1 MKVKVKKTR
10 GVTGNQH
17 NYGLVTGSIWN
28 YEDKPT
34 TNTVGTTLSPVPR
47 EEANIE
53 AEKNETIVYPD
64 KDGMLAHSKIG
75 GKRHAQG
82 GTPLNVPD
90 GSFVFSDFRGMNIK
104 NKELLKNIFNMNTN
118 KAVTPADIAK
128 RYEINY
134 YKEVLKDPW
143 ADPMDKKT
151 AQAMIEN
158 NMRKLGQLALI
169 QEGMKGF
176 PDGIPDIALPLM
188 GSDIAHGQP
197 SPQPE
202 EEQQE
207 QPQAQKGKQVKKTPP
222 AKSSGPTMKDMERY
236 RLMMMQKAVA
246 EGNANMSMGEW
257 ENMYSPRGTQDQI
270 APTESRWFDDAMLG
284 LTHPF
289 ATLMSM
295 GDRTGSWQS
304 YVKEHGNNPIDMA
317 LNGVATAYALGP
329 KYFQQ
334 APALLQSAS
343 QLKNANNLRNA
354 AVLYDMLGINHNP
367 VYNKPVKQI
376 GGLTRAQIG
385 MQTNERGIPNMVG
398 NKTMLPDTTKTKVAN
413 TTQTPPPEGKSWWD
427 SSVDFFN
434 EHRFPVL
441 YGAGELIY
449 QGAKRFSPDFSAL
462 IEKFKGYKLADK
474 LKALGKGAK
483 WLTME
488 NPVGRMA
495 LMFGADYAIDYFFPD
510 ADEKTKQQLKNEAK
524 TVDEAIKQAQQ
535 AQQQNPYST
544 PGPNPFTGNN
554 PTQRTIVLDSTP
566 KAVVDTT
573 KVVVQP
579 KPKVT
584 SSTNL
589 QKSKSSNSS
598 GSTSSQSSNNSGAYV
613 KKGDPANY
621 AGTYNRAKDSV
632 VVKKKQTGGSISRYQ
647 TGGFDIERAEGAKRA
662 DEKGFYMKR
671 PAYFDYTSEVG
682 DQNPNSGDYVRQDG
696 VIIPAVKDKSGNKTA
711 VPWSY
716 TDPKTGQTTTYK
728 GVDDIVSFA
737 DPYINFKNYRAGEDI
752 GEDEMGVDAWKKD
765 LASTDEATRRRA
777 GDFYVSKLN
786 EYNANILGDPT
797 YETIVTKN
805 PDGTEKRGYWEIGTN
820 NAQQGFFEP
829 YVKEE
834 VEEKEKE
841 EEKKTKTEV
850 GTPERAQYE
859 EGIAGSPWWNY
870 DVVNYAN
877 QLGNYFNIEPGNL
890 PAYMQYSPYLADP
903 TFLDPARAIAQ
914 QQGLAR
920 QSQEAIMSGA
930 DPSVGRA
937 NVIAA
942 QAQAAP
948 QVANIMAQYDQNN
961 VGIANQYGQ
970 QAAQTMNQAQ
980 LQNMQM
986 KKQYL
991 DELETRRQ
999 QYENAL
1005 AQGRTNVSQSVMQAM
1020 KNAAETSW
1028 MNATSDSYSVDPSTG
1043 RIYFKR
1049 GFDPATGTYRGKQQN
1064 DADLLRMYMSDPYN
1078 LDKDD
1083 AIDMIVGR
1091 RRKKSD
1097 DDTKQMGGMLYN
1109 PMDVIWNY

>member
-64 KDGMLAHSKIG
+64 KDGMLAHAKIG

-151 AQAMIEN
+151 AQLMIEN

-188 GSDIAHGQP
+188 GSDIASDHP

-222 AKSSGPTMKDMERY
+222 AKSSSPTIKDMERY
-236 RLMMMQKAVA
+236 RLMMLQKAAA

-257 ENMYSPRGTQDQI
+257 ENMYKPKGGKGEWREVNGKQVFSQDWI
-270 APTESRWFDDAMLG
+270 APTESSWFGDAVLG

-289 ATLMSM
+289 ATLMST
-295 GDRTGSWQS
+295 GDRTGNSWQS
-304 YVKEHGNNPIDMA
+304 YVREHGNNPIDYA
-317 LNGVATAYALGP
+317 LNGLAAIYAASPSLVT
-329 KYFQQ
+329 K
-334 APALLQSAS
+334 APALLQTAA
-343 QLKNANNLRNA
+343 QIKNANNMRNA
-354 AVLYDMLGINHNP
+354 AILYNMGKGTYGKQTGGLIRAQNGVQIPGI
-367 VYNKPVKQI
+367 VTNKPDSLRV
-376 GGLTRAQIG
+376 AQG
-385 MQTNERGIPNMVG
+385 PMSPVVEGPGVW
-398 NKTMLPDTTKTKVAN
+398 DKTKDLI
-413 TTQTPPPEGKSWWD
+413 SH
-427 SSVDFFN
+427 
-434 EHRFPVL
+434 HRGVVGYGVL
-441 YGAGELIY
+441 RGGYEA
-449 QGAKRFSPDFSAL
+449 AKKLSPTLKQWADN
-462 IEKFKGYKLADK
+462 FKGLDLPKK
-474 LKALGKGAK
+474 LKAVGKGAK
-483 WLTME
+483 WFAFE
-488 NPVGRMA
+488 NPWTSIITM
-495 LMFGADYAIDYFFPD
+495 LGADLAIDYFFPE
-510 ADEKTKQQLKNEAK
+510 ADDKTKQELKNEAK
-524 TVDEAIKQAQQ
+524 TVGEAVQQ
-535 AQQQNPYST
+535 AQQQQSSYST
-544 PGPNPFTGNN
+544 PGPSPFSVNN
-554 PTQRTIVLDSTP
+554 PTQRTIVLDAP
-566 KAVVDTT
+566 KVVTDTT
-573 KVVVQP
+573 KKVTVQP

-584 SSTNL
+584 NSTNL

-598 GSTSSQSSNNSGAYV
+598 GSTSSQSSGNSGAYV
-613 KKGDPANY
+613 KKGDPSNY
-621 AGTYNRAKDSV
+621 AGTYNRAKDSI
-632 VVKKKQTGGSISRYQ
+632 VVKKKQTGGSIGRYQ
-647 TGGFDIERAEGAKRA
+647 GGGGKFDVERAEGAKRA
-662 DEKGFYMKR
+662 DELGFYMKR

-728 GVDDIVSFA
+728 GVDDIVGFA

-752 GEDEMGVDAWKKD
+752 GEDEMGVDAWKRD

-777 GDFYVSKLN
+777 GEFYVSGLN
-786 EYNANILGDPT
+786 SYNAGILGDPN

-805 PDGTEKRGYWEIGTN
+805 PDGSEKKGYWEIGTN

-829 YVKEE
+829 YVKE
-834 VEEKEKE
+834 VEEEEKKKE

-850 GTPERAQYE
+850 GNVDRSQYE
-859 EGIAGSPWWNY
+859 EGIAPAPWWNY

-877 QLGNYFNIEPGNL
+877 QLGNYFDIEPGNL

-930 DPSVGRA
+930 DPTTGRA

-942 QAQAAP
+942 GAQAAP

-970 QAAQTMNQAQ
+970 QAAQSMNQAQ

-999 QYENAL
+999 QYQNAL
-1005 AQGRTNVSQSVMQAM
+1005 AQGKTNVAQSIMQGM

-1028 MNATSDSYSVDPSTG
+1028 MNATSDSYAVDPSTG
-1043 RIYFKR
+1043 QVYFKR
-1049 GFDPATGTYRGKQQN
+1049 GFDPITGSYRGKQQN

-1078 LDKDD
+1078 LDKED
-1083 AIDMIVGR
+1083 AIDLITGR